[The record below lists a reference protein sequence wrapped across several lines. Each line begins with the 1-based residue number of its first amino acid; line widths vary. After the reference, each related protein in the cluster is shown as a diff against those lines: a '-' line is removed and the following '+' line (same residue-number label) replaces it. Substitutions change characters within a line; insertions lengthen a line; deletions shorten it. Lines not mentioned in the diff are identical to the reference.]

1 MCDQS
6 IDMQHVHV
14 LHEYCNCRYIHP
26 GGWETARA
34 FWLFASRRVT
44 ITCNLQ
50 YKMLFRTLW
59 ITEFWLKK
67 WMQNLLIFDKSRQT
81 SCASDVDAQIFFN
94 TLRRLSDP
102 SVWKL
107 SSTASCHYGTHNATA
122 SNAGIAGHLS
132 SVATCHVVSDPR
144 DLSNMAIYHVRSTRN
159 VSMPP
164 HPTQPQPQPTPEIS
178 AA

>member
-1 MCDQS
+1 MGS
-6 IDMQHVHV
+6 YH
-14 LHEYCNCRYIHP
+14 IHP

-67 WMQNLLIFDKSRQT
+67 SGCKIYWFLTSPGKHHVHQTWMLR
-81 SCASDVDAQIFFN
+81 FFLN

-122 SNAGIAGHLS
+122 SNAGIAWHLS

-144 DLSNMAIYHVRSTRN
+144 DLSNMAVYHVRSTRN

-164 HPTQPQPQPTPEIS
+164 HPTQPQPQSTPEIS